1 MINTSTVFSITV
13 LDQQGQQRNFL
24 CQLERIEIGFDV
36 LSTIVSLGSTLLE
49 ANLIEGGTVT
59 PLPLDAFDGT
69 SYVNAIENLEQ
80 EWLLAL
86 TYPPDA
92 ALLYVDIM

>member
-1 MINTSTVFSITV
+1 MINTSIVFSITV

-24 CQLERIEIGFDV
+24 CQLERIEVGFDV
-36 LSTIVSLGSTLLE
+36 LSSIVSQGSTLLE

-69 SYVNAIENLEQ
+69 SYVNAIQGLEQ

-86 TYPPDA
+86 KLPPNSA
-92 ALLYVDIM
+92 FLYADRI

>member
-24 CQLERIEIGFDV
+24 CQLEQIEIGFDV
-36 LSTIVSLGSTLLE
+36 LSTIVSQGSTLLE
-49 ANLIEGGTVT
+49 ANLIEGGIIT

-69 SYVNAIENLEQ
+69 SYVNAIQNLEQ

-86 TYPPDA
+86 TYPPDS
-92 ALLYVDIM
+92 ALSYVI